1 MKLQDLA
8 KSVKIFESLSQGKVN
23 VKLAYKLMKV
33 LKETKNDI
41 DFYQEKSKEIIEKYA
56 QRDDKN
62 EIVITPDQTG
72 VMLQEDKIDE
82 FNKEYIELNETEITL
97 PEIKFE
103 IDEFEDV
110 KLSAVDLMAID
121 EFLK

>member
-82 FNKEYIELNETEITL
+82 FNKEYTELNETEITL